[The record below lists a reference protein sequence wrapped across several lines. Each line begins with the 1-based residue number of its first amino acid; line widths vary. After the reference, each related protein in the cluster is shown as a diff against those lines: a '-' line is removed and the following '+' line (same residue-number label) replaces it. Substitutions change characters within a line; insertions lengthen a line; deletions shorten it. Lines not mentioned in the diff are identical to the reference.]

1 MFLAARKCSLVTS
14 AMILIYL
21 FFRRLMLNPTSPFYA
36 EFKEHLVATYE
47 DNYFGNDA
55 LVMEIN
61 SRGIEERVAAT
72 NRNAEALAD
81 MLYAQSVVS
90 GAKDT
95 IVQEVFYPKYQSRE
109 NYDRCRN
116 TTAAEAGYTDVGYGS
131 LLSVTFTSLG
141 AAEVF
146 YDSLQCYKGPTMGT
160 VVTLATPFG
169 AFAFQGTS
177 RMRVGEDYRLSE
189 AMVYTLLLVFLSFV
203 SSILLIWSFFKFRFV
218 SRLAW
223 KIRIKYYTLFRRQLR
238 LRNNGLDHR
247 RMRCKVC

>member
-72 NRNAEALAD
+72 NRNADALAD
-81 MLYAQSVVS
+81 MFYAQSVVS

-116 TTAAEAGYTDVGYGS
+116 TTAAEAGFTDIGYGN
-131 LLSVTFTSLG
+131 LLTVNFTSLEV
-141 AAEVF
+141 AKVF

-177 RMRVGEDYRLSE
+177 RMCVGKDYRLSE

-203 SSILLIWSFFKFRFV
+203 SSILLIWSFF
-218 SRLAW
+218 
-223 KIRIKYYTLFRRQLR
+223 
-238 LRNNGLDHR
+238 
-247 RMRCKVC
+247 